1 MSHAEDRYYV
11 PHGSHWPIVGSVGL
25 FLLVAGVSSWFNGSD
40 AGFWIMLT
48 GVAIMVIMLTGWFGD
63 VIAESIDGRFNRQ
76 VDMFFRMGM
85 FWFICSEVMFFS
97 VFFGALFYLRNMS
110 IPSLGGSSNN
120 FFTNLLL
127 WGGYE
132 STWPTNGPGNV
143 GGDYVEMEPFGLPLI
158 NTVILLTSSVTLTVA
173 HHALI
178 AGRRAIL
185 KIFLVVTFI
194 LGFIFIFLQA
204 EEYIHAYQEMNL
216 KMTSGIYG
224 STFYMLTGFHGIH
237 VSIGAFILAV
247 IWGRTLKGHF
257 TPRHHFAFEAAAW
270 YWHFVDVVWL
280 ALYVFVYWM

>member
-97 VFFGALFYLRNMS
+97 VFFGALFYSRNMS
-110 IPSLGGSSNN
+110 IPWLGGSSNN

-173 HHALI
+173 HHALNAGATRHLENI
-178 AGRRAIL
+178 PGRDIHPGFYLHIPAGR
-185 KIFLVVTFI
+185 
-194 LGFIFIFLQA
+194 
-204 EEYIHAYQEMNL
+204 
-216 KMTSGIYG
+216 
-224 STFYMLTGFHGIH
+224 GIH
-237 VSIGAFILAV
+237 SCLPGDE
-247 IWGRTLKGHF
+247 
-257 TPRHHFAFEAAAW
+257 PQN
-270 YWHFVDVVWL
+270 DVGNIRFHI
-280 ALYVFVYWM
+280 LYVDRISRHTRVDRCIHTGGDLGKNAQGSLHASTSFRL